1 MVVYRIERSAL
12 YFAFN
17 VAIVEWLV
25 VMIAI
30 SPPKCKDLGVGNIP
44 ALNGLWKNQLH
55 VTLYMC
61 NLLLV
66 SLGCSRLLI

>member
-17 VAIVEWLV
+17 VAIVEQLV

-30 SPPKCKDLGVGNIP
+30 SQPKCKDLGVGDIP

-55 VTLYMC
+55 VD
-61 NLLLV
+61 V
-66 SLGCSRLLI
+66 